1 MNRNTQFALLTG
13 LCLAVIVVM
22 AIVYLS
28 HFQVGQEL
36 LQVFMIVLGMLS
48 VAAVMAIL
56 RAMDA
61 GIKTPLI
68 SITFNEASASAR
80 IRTVEAEV
88 IDAEYTDRRDYDSES
103 DFSPAALAG
112 RDNNLALAKLRMD
125 LEQQILDVARR
136 SELSEPYM
144 PFNASKIFNLLVERD
159 VLPIELESVWK
170 EVMSACNKAIH
181 GGSVDDETTS
191 SIVRV
196 GIKLI
201 TTIRQAAN
209 KAEQSN
215 A

>member
-1 MNRNTQFALLTG
+1 MNRNTQFALMTG
-13 LCLAVIVVM
+13 LCLAVIVVV
-22 AIVYLS
+22 AIFYLS
-28 HFQVGQEL
+28 RFQVGQEL
-36 LQVFMIVLGMLS
+36 LQVSMIVLGMLS

-88 IDAEYTDRRDYDSES
+88 IDAEYTEYKDFYSES

-112 RDNNLALAKLRMD
+112 RDNNFALAKLRMD

-144 PFNASKIFNLLVERD
+144 PFTASKIFNLLVEKE
-159 VLPIELESVWK
+159 VLPVELESVWR

-181 GGSVDDETTS
+181 GGSVDDETTN

-201 TTIRQAAN
+201 ITIRQAAN